1 MPEKLKK
8 HFRGDS
14 IIWALLLVLSLLS
27 LLAVYSSTF
36 TLAYQYRSG
45 HVGYYLIR
53 HIFFLLFGLGIV
65 YVTHIIPYRY
75 YSRMSQLLLLIS
87 VPLLLA
93 TLVFGRSINDASR
106 WLILPGTG
114 ISFQTSD
121 LAKLALIMYV
131 ARLLSMKQ
139 ENIRSY
145 KDAFVPILVPVLVI
159 CALIMPANL
168 STAVILFAV
177 SVVLMFIGRI
187 RFTYIAIMI
196 AGMATVL
203 AILMTIA
210 IKSDWDG
217 RWGTWRNR
225 LVHHVQQDS
234 EGNYQAEQS
243 KIAIVTGGI
252 LGKGPGNSMQRNF
265 LPQPYSDFIYSII
278 IEEYGILGG
287 IFVILIYLA
296 LLYRAGLLVRK
307 SSRTFAAFLAFG
319 LALLLVIQ
327 AMVNMAVAVGI
338 FPVTGQPLPMISM
351 GGTSILF
358 TSAAIGIILS
368 VSYGIQREKE
378 HEKEKVKDNSKEQEK
393 EQDKEKDKVKKE
405 VAVEAAA

>member
-1 MPEKLKK
+1 MSEKLKK

-14 IIWALLLVLSLLS
+14 IIWALLVVLSLLS

-45 HVGYYLIR
+45 HVGYYLIK
-53 HIFFLLFGLGIV
+53 HIFFLLFGIGIV

-87 VPLLLA
+87 IPLLLT
-93 TLVFGRSINDASR
+93 TLVFGKSINDASR
-106 WLILPGTG
+106 WLTLPGTG

-131 ARLLSMKQ
+131 ARYLSMKQ
-139 ENIRSY
+139 DNIRSY
-145 KDAFVPILVPVLVI
+145 KDAFLPILAPVLVI

-168 STAVILFAV
+168 STAVILFFV

-187 RFTYIAIMI
+187 RFSYIALMI
-196 AGMATVL
+196 TGMATVL
-203 AILMTIA
+203 TILMTIA

-217 RWGTWRNR
+217 RWETWRNR

-243 KIAIVTGGI
+243 KIAIVTGGLI
-252 LGKGPGNSMQRNF
+252 GKGPGNSMQRNF

-278 IEEYGILGG
+278 IEEYGFIGG
-287 IFVILIYLA
+287 VFVILIYLA
-296 LLYRAGLLVRK
+296 LLYRAGLIVRK

-319 LALLLVIQ
+319 LALMLVMQ

-358 TSAAIGIILS
+358 TSAALGIILS
-368 VSYGIQREKE
+368 VSYGIQREKDKDKE
-378 HEKEKVKDNSKEQEK
+378 VDVEKDNEKV
-393 EQDKEKDKVKKE
+393 KEKDKAKEE

>member
-8 HFRGDS
+8 HFKGDS
-14 IIWALLLVLSLLS
+14 IIWALLIVLSLLS

-36 TLAYQYRSG
+36 TLAYQYRAG
-45 HVGYYLIR
+45 HVGYYLIK
-53 HIFFLLFGLGIV
+53 HIFFLLFGIGVV
-65 YVTHIIPYRY
+65 YVTHIVPYRF

-87 VPLLLA
+87 IPLLLA
-93 TLVFGRSINDASR
+93 TLVFGTSINQASR
-106 WLILPGTG
+106 WLSLPGTG

-139 ENIRSY
+139 DCIRSY
-145 KDAFVPILVPVLVI
+145 KDAFLPILAPVLVI

-168 STAVILFAV
+168 STAVILFFV
-177 SVVLMFIGRI
+177 SVILMFIGRI
-187 RFTYIAIMI
+187 RFTYIALMVG
-196 AGMATVL
+196 GMAIVL
-203 AILMTIA
+203 TILMTIA

-243 KIAIVTGGI
+243 KIAIVTGGLI
-252 LGKGPGNSMQRNF
+252 GKGPGNSMQRNF
-265 LPQPYSDFIYSII
+265 LPQPYSDFIFSII
-278 IEEYGILGG
+278 IEEYGLFGG
-287 IFVILIYLA
+287 IFVILLYLA
-296 LLYRAGLLVRK
+296 LLFRAGLLVRK

-319 LALLLVIQ
+319 LALLLVMQ

-368 VSYGIQREKE
+368 VSYGIERE
-378 HEKEKVKDNSKEQEK
+378 
-393 EQDKEKDKVKKE
+393 KEKDKVKVEENNEEEESVKDKVKEE
-405 VAVEAAA
+405 VAVEEAA

>member
-14 IIWALLLVLSLLS
+14 VIWALLIVLSLLS

-45 HVGYYLIR
+45 HVGYYLIK
-53 HIFFLLFGLGIV
+53 HVFFLLIGIGVV
-65 YVTHIIPYRY
+65 YVTHIVPYSV
-75 YSRMSQLLLLIS
+75 YSRLSQLLLLLS

-93 TLVFGRSINDASR
+93 TLVFGTNINQASR
-106 WLILPGTG
+106 WLSLPGTG

-131 ARLLSMKQ
+131 ARLLSLKQ
-139 ENIRSY
+139 DCIRSY
-145 KDAFVPILVPVLVI
+145 KDAFLPILAPVIVI
-159 CALIMPANL
+159 CGLIMPANL
-168 STAVILFAV
+168 STAVILFTV
-177 SVVLMFIGRI
+177 SVILMFIGRI
-187 RFTYIAIMI
+187 RFTYIALM
-196 AGMATVL
+196 AVGMATVL

-210 IKSDWDG
+210 VKSDWEG

-225 LVHHVQQDS
+225 IVHHVEQDS

-243 KIAIVTGGI
+243 KIAIVTGGLI
-252 LGKGPGNSMQRNF
+252 GKGPGNSMQRNF
-265 LPQPYSDFIYSII
+265 LPQPYSDFIFSII
-278 IEEYGILGG
+278 IEEYGLAGG
-287 IFVILIYLA
+287 IFVILLYLA

-319 LALLLVIQ
+319 LALLLVMQ

-368 VSYGIQREKE
+368 VSYGIEREREKE
-378 HEKEKVKDNSKEQEK
+378 KNKASDESEEEDIDLKNVKIKSE
-393 EQDKEKDKVKKE
+393 KE
-405 VAVEAAA
+405 VAFETTA

>member
-1 MPEKLKK
+1 MPEKLKR
-8 HFRGDS
+8 HLRGDS
-14 IIWALLLVLSLLS
+14 IIWTLFAVLSLLS

-36 TLAYQYRSG
+36 TLAYQYKSG

-53 HIFFLLFGLGIV
+53 HIFFILFGFAVAYIAHIV
-65 YVTHIIPYRY
+65 PYRY
-75 YSRMSQLLLLIS
+75 YSRISQFLLLIS

-93 TLVFGRSINDASR
+93 TLLFGTVENQATRT
-106 WLILPGTG
+106 LTLPGTG
-114 ISFQTSD
+114 ISFHTSD

-131 ARLLSMKQ
+131 ARVLSLKQ
-139 ENIRSY
+139 DIIRSY
-145 KDAFVPILVPVLVI
+145 REAFLPILIPVLVI
-159 CALIMPANL
+159 CGLIMPANL
-168 STAVILFAV
+168 STAVILFFV

-187 RFTYIAIMI
+187 RFTYIALMVT
-196 AGMATVL
+196 GMATVL
-203 AILMTIA
+203 TILMTIA

-217 RWGTWRNR
+217 RWVTWWNR
-225 LVHHVQQDS
+225 IVHHVEQDS

-243 KIAIVTGGI
+243 KIAIVTGGL

-278 IEEYGILGG
+278 IEEYGLVGG
-287 IFVILIYLA
+287 IFVVLLYLA
-296 LLYRAGLLVRK
+296 LLFRAGILVRK

-319 LALLLVIQ
+319 LAFLLVMQ

-358 TSAAIGIILS
+358 SSAAIGIILS
-368 VSYGIQREKE
+368 VSYGLKREKE
-378 HEKEKVKDNSKEQEK
+378 KENKA
-393 EQDKEKDKVKKE
+393 E